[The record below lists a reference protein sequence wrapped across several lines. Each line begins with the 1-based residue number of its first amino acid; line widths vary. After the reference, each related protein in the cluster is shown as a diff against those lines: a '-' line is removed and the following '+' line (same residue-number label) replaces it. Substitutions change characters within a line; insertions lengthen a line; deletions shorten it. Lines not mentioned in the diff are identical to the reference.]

1 MFTDSNGPIEEFS
14 WGRFIINDTEH
25 SKSPGMRIGA
35 GKDIRLIGNTVSP
48 WKERKGHHLTT
59 EMITG
64 VFGKNIDILIIGIGI
79 SGALECP
86 FSVQEYIRSNGIQK
100 IIIVRTPEACQT
112 YNEMN
117 RTGLRVA
124 LLAHGTC

>member
-1 MFTDSNGPIEEFS
+1 MFTDPNGPIEEFS
-14 WGRFIINDTEH
+14 WGRFIINGEEH
-25 SKSPGMRIGA
+25 SKSSGKKYGA
-35 GKDIRLIGNTVSP
+35 GKDIRLIGNAVSA
-48 WKERKGHHLTT
+48 WKERKGHRLTT

-86 FSVQEYIRSNGIQK
+86 FSVQEYIRSKGIQK
-100 IIIVRTPEACQT
+100 IILERTPDACRT

-117 RTGLRVA
+117 RTGLQVA
-124 LLAHGTC
+124 LLAHGNC

>member
-1 MFTDSNGPIEEFS
+1 MFTDPNGPIEEFS
-14 WGRFIINDTEH
+14 WGRFIIYGEEH
-25 SKSPGMRIGA
+25 SKSPGMKLGV
-35 GKDIRLIGNTVSP
+35 GKDIRLIGSAVSA
-48 WKERKGHHLTT
+48 WKERKGHCLTT
-59 EMITG
+59 KMITG
-64 VFGKNIDILIIGIGI
+64 VFGKNIDILIIGIGV

-86 FSVQEYIRSNGIQK
+86 FSVQEYISSKSIQK
-100 IIIVRTPEACQT
+100 IILERTPEACRT